1 MGGEDDLNIND
12 IQNEAADMYNPEAV
26 TPEGQRRAEARER
39 QERQE
44 RAVSIY
50 PAHARKHAGTK
61 KKWRSG
67 KKRKS
72 SKSKK
77 RKSSKSKK
85 RKSSKSKKSKKQGKS
100 KRSGWF

>member
-1 MGGEDDLNIND
+1 MGDEDDLNIND
-12 IQNEAADMYNPEAV
+12 IQNAAALLYNPAAV
-26 TPEGQRRAEARER
+26 TPEGQRRAEAREI

-44 RAVSIY
+44 RAVNSL

-77 RKSSKSKK
+77 
-85 RKSSKSKKSKKQGKS
+85 SKKQGKS

>member
-1 MGGEDDLNIND
+1 MDDEDDLNIND
-12 IQNEAADMYNPEAV
+12 IQNEAAGMYNPGAV
-26 TPEGQRRAEARER
+26 TPEGQRRAEEARR
-39 QERQE
+39 L
-44 RAVSIY
+44 RATIVL
-50 PAHARKHAGTK
+50 PAHAIDRAGTK

>member
-1 MGGEDDLNIND
+1 MGDEDDLNIND
-12 IQNEAADMYNPEAV
+12 MQNEAARIYNPEAV
-26 TPEGQRRAEARER
+26 TPEGQRRTEER

-85 RKSSKSKKSKKQGKS
+85 RKSSKSSKSSKS